1 MTDVARRAGVSQST
15 VSYVLNGTRPISAE
29 VTARVEAAMRE
40 LQYTPRAAARALRG
54 GQTRTLALSIPA
66 DEGVADPWL
75 GLYLL
80 RLTLAAARR
89 GYDLLMCTDAGDAAG
104 ALRELAT
111 GRRADG
117 AILMSVT
124 GRDQRPSVARALG
137 FPTVALGRPVGTDL
151 PFVDFDF
158 QRAAELAF
166 AEFAALGHRQVVHVG
181 PRLAER
187 EAGYLYV
194 QRIVGGV
201 AEAAAASGVSVLG
214 FSPTSDREDDE
225 RRFEALLRDHPRC
238 GGLLL
243 TPSFTGFERF
253 RSLFARLR
261 PGSDHARDL
270 IVFGA
275 SGLPGA
281 DEIAAKR
288 IINPVDTLAAASVD
302 CVIEILEGRSPVSRL
317 VPPRFIGASSDLFGA
332 SSDL

>member
-40 LQYTPRAAARALRG
+40 LEYTPRAAARALRG

-66 DEGVADPWL
+66 TEGITDPWL

-124 GRDQRPSVARALG
+124 GRDQRPAVARALG

-158 QRAAELAF
+158 ERAAELAF

-181 PRLAER
+181 PRQAER
-187 EAGYLYV
+187 DAGYLYV
-194 QRIVGGV
+194 RRIIRGV
-201 AEAAAASGVSVLG
+201 TEAAEASGVGVLD
-214 FSPTSDREDDE
+214 FVPTSDRDDDE
-225 RRFEALLRDHPRC
+225 RRFGALLGDNPLC
-238 GGLLL
+238 GALLL
-243 TPSFTGFERF
+243 APSFTSFERF

-261 PGSDHARDL
+261 PGSDPAQDL
-270 IVFGA
+270 IIFGA

-281 DEIAAKR
+281 EESAAKR
-288 IINPVDTLAAASVD
+288 IVNPVDTLAAASVD
-302 CVIEILEGRSPVSRL
+302 CVLEILEGRAPVSRL
-317 VPPRFIGASSDLFGA
+317 VPPQFIGASSDL
-332 SSDL
+332 